1 MGKVFLT
8 IAGTVVVLNILL
20 LLLPDGKYEKY
31 VRFTAG
37 LIVLLTVF
45 GSIFRLNPDH
55 AALNFDKNAYT
66 LENEGVLETARRQIA
81 EKSIAEKIKEETG
94 IETTVSV
101 VLENDKI
108 KSVHISGCS
117 EKKDEV
123 ADIAA
128 AYCDINR
135 GFVVVQ

>member
-55 AALNFDKNAYT
+55 AALNFDKNAT
-66 LENEGVLETARRQIA
+66 HLKTKACLRPRAGR
-81 EKSIAEKIKEETG
+81 
-94 IETTVSV
+94 
-101 VLENDKI
+101 
-108 KSVHISGCS
+108 
-117 EKKDEV
+117 
-123 ADIAA
+123 
-128 AYCDINR
+128 
-135 GFVVVQ
+135 